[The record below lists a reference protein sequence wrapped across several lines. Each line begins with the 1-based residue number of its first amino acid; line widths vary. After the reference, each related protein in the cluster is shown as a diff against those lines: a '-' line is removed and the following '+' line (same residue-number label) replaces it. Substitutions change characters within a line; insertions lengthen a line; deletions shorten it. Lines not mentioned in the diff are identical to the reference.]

1 MPEFHKPVLV
11 SETIALL
18 DPKPGGVFVDA
29 TLGGGGHAAQ
39 ILART
44 APDGILIGVDR
55 DPEAV
60 AQARQSLREFGDRV
74 RIHEANYR
82 DIVPIVRAEG
92 RDGVDGVLFDLGISS
107 HELESG
113 RGFSFQQDEPLD
125 MRMNPAEDTP
135 TAWDIVNDYEE
146 SELAALIWEYGEERY
161 SRRIARAIV
170 ERRQRGR
177 IQTTAELVDVIRQAV
192 GSRYRGQR
200 IHPATRTFQALRIA
214 VNDELGAVEAGLG
227 AAVGLLNP
235 GARVCVIS
243 FHSLEDR
250 ITKNAFRRLSGKCE
264 CPPERPECICGAKQL
279 VKVITKRPI
288 IAGPDETRENP
299 RSRSAKLRCAEKI

>member
-1 MPEFHKPVLV
+1 MPEFHKPVLL

-29 TLGGGGHAAQ
+29 TLGGGGHAEQ
-39 ILART
+39 ILEKT
-44 APDGILIGVDR
+44 APDGVLIGTDR

-60 AQARQSLREFGDRV
+60 AYARQRLRGFGDRA
-74 RIHEANYR
+74 RIYEANYR
-82 DIVPIVRAEG
+82 DIGSIVRAEG
-92 RDGVDGVLFDLGISS
+92 RDEVDGVLFDLGISS

-113 RGFSFQQDEPLD
+113 RGFSFQGDEPLD
-125 MRMNPAEDTP
+125 MRMNPTEDIV
-135 TAWDIVNDYEE
+135 TAWDIVNNFEE
-146 SELAALIWEYGEERY
+146 AELATLIWEYGEERY

-170 ERRQRGR
+170 ERRQGGR
-177 IQTTAELVDVIRQAV
+177 IQSTGELVDVIQGAV

-200 IHPATRTFQALRIA
+200 IHPATRTFQALRIV
-214 VNDELGAVEAGLG
+214 VNDELGAVDAGLA
-227 AAVGLLNP
+227 AAVGVLRD

-250 ITKNAFRRLSGKCE
+250 IAKNTFRRLAGKCE
-264 CPPERPECICGAKQL
+264 CPPERPECTCGSSEL
-279 VKVITKRPI
+279 VRIITKRPVVP
-288 IAGPDETRENP
+288 GPDETRENP